1 MSKFLHTSLPGP
13 HPPSEN
19 MTNFF
24 LFIFFLTF
32 SFEQREV
39 SKSIAVQVTVCQGKL
54 DSGDRLLK
62 LSPFDSSVEC
72 TARHSTFDH
81 RHTTFEENE
90 LGTTCTLNVVCIP
103 C

>member
-1 MSKFLHTSLPGP
+1 MTEFLHASLPWTSSAKRR
-13 HPPSEN
+13 HDQLFS
-19 MTNFF
+19 FF
-24 LFIFFLTF
+24 FTF

-39 SKSIAVQVTVCQGKL
+39 SKSIAVQVTICQGKL